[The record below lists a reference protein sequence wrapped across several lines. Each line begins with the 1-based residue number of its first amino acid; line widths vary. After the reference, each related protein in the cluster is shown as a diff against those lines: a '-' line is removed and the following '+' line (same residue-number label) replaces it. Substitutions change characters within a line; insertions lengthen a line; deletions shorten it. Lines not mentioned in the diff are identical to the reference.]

1 MPSTT
6 TTDRE
11 FFPIDSS
18 TSWVSG
24 MRLAAYLGV
33 LRISGA
39 VVLARFFA
47 IGGFFPPC
55 ETSPNCRTAIYTT
68 AGCEAKPHA
77 PVGSLEILRYLYT
90 SVAQEE

>member
-1 MPSTT
+1 MIGALLHSTDHSAIWPEYCMPWVPLLSAPASLPAQSMNGDTSAVRVGATSTT

-39 VVLARFFA
+39 VVL
-47 IGGFFPPC
+47 
-55 ETSPNCRTAIYTT
+55 ET
-68 AGCEAKPHA
+68 
-77 PVGSLEILRYLYT
+77 V
-90 SVAQEE
+90 